1 MQSRRTKSRYL
12 IFRIVR
18 LAVSYIVLLVMAIFA
33 IFPLYYVFITS
44 FSNAPNLISLGV
56 SDLIPKHL
64 YFNAYKYLIFGHF
77 YGEASFPLWVRNS
90 LILASAT
97 ALLSVVLAM
106 LTGYALSRLNV
117 PAKKSLATFIY
128 IITFFP
134 YTATAV
140 PLYLLFA
147 DFHLLNYVGLILAYT
162 PGTSIF
168 AAFLA
173 KLSID
178 SIPASYEEAAMIDG
192 LSRFQAFLRI
202 VMRLALPVVVL
213 TALLGFLGAYLDF
226 ALAYAFILPHIKLWT
241 ATIGLYYLA
250 GLINPASAPA
260 YNIFAAGAVLMG
272 IPLMALFLV
281 SQKMMTKAYSSL
293 AGVK

>member
-1 MQSRRTKSRYL
+1 MTLFS
-12 IFRIVR
+12 
-18 LAVSYIVLLVMAIFA
+18 
-33 IFPLYYVFITS
+33 IFPLYYVFLTS
-44 FSNAPNLISLGV
+44 FSNAPNLISLDV

-64 YFNAYKYLIFGHF
+64 YFTAYKYLLFSSF
-77 YGEASFPLWVRNS
+77 YGGASFPVWVRNS

-97 ALLSVVLAM
+97 AIFSVILAM
-106 LTGYALSRLNV
+106 ITGYALSRLNI
-117 PAKKSLATFIY
+117 PAKKTLATFIY

-147 DFHLLNYVGLILAYT
+147 QFHLLNYVGLVLAYT
-162 PGTSIF
+162 PGTAIF

-178 SIPASYEEAAMIDG
+178 SIPSSYEEAAMIDG

-202 VMRLALPVVVL
+202 VMRLALPVVAL
-213 TALLGFLGAYLDF
+213 TALLGFLGAYMDF

-260 YNIFAAGAVLMG
+260 YNLFAAGAVLMG

-281 SQKMMTKAYSSL
+281 SQRMMTRAYSSL